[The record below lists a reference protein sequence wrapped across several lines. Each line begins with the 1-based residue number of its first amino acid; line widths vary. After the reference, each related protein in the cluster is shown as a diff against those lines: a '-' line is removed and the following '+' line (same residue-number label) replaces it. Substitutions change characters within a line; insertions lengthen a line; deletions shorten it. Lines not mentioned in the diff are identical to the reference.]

1 MPFGKENRMKKVKIT
16 LADLRELRLPQTR
29 FEVKELVNTV
39 EFEIGQGLTL
49 DEVNEVYCEHR
60 ISQTKFTG
68 CDVD

>member
-1 MPFGKENRMKKVKIT
+1 MKKVKIT

-49 DEVNEVYCEHR
+49 DEVNDLLQNRRDVEVR
-60 ISQTKFTG
+60 IVKYRR
-68 CDVD
+68 